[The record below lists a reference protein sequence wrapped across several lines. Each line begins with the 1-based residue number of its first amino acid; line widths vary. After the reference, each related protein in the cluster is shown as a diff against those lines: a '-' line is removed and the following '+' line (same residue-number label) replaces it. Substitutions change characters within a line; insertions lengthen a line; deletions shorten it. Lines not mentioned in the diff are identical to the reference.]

1 MLEVEPCPQY
11 MFAGMLDKSW
21 LPLAEYEEDIVD
33 VCEAED
39 HFMHLLCSVNTNFDE
54 VDI

>member
-21 LPLAEYEEDIVD
+21 LPLAEYKQEIVD
-33 VCEAED
+33 VCDAED
-39 HFMHLLCSVNTNFDE
+39 QF
-54 VDI
+54 